1 MLKLFLQK
9 IYVSNTFSIFLL
21 DNKGLSLD
29 TSLLILAQA
38 GVYMY
43 SMFSLIGCYF
53 TTKDLTT
60 ILTETLNLLQTT
72 IQTLFVL
79 DAWSRRSRTAL
90 QHRRKP
96 GRQLVTFLLIVNMA
110 VWIINSLEKNRAQ
123 FRPKYLNFFGVW
135 AWTIITHVS
144 MPLVIFYRF
153 HSTICL
159 FEIWKKSYKLKS
171 SSSRQESKNNSIRN
185 P

>member
-1 MLKLFLQK
+1 MF
-9 IYVSNTFSIFLL
+9 VS

-53 TTKDLTT
+53 TTRDLTSM
-60 ILTETLNLLQTT
+60 LTEALNLLQTT

-79 DAWSRRSRTAL
+79 DAWSRRSRTAF
-90 QHRRKP
+90 QYRRKP

-123 FRPKYLNFFGVW
+123 FRPKYLNFYGVW

-159 FEIWKKSYKLKS
+159 FEIWKKSYKIKS
-171 SSSRQESKNNSIRN
+171 SSSGYGSKHGSIVK